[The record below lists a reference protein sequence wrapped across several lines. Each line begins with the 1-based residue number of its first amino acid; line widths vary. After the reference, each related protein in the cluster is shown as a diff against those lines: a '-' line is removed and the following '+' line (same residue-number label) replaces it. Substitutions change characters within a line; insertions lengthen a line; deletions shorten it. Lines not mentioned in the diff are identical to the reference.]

1 MAPMFK
7 DWRFEANKGTQPD
20 FILNSEK
27 NFHVSDL
34 RNSSNVD
41 PTSNLMSRYTNRISG
56 VKIDLKGELLRYL
69 KKYPSDFKQLT
80 SLDLCTDLH

>member
-7 DWRFEANKGTQPD
+7 DWCFEANKGTQPD

-34 RNSSNVD
+34 RNSPNVD
-41 PTSNLMSRYTNRISG
+41 PTSNLMSRYTNRI
-56 VKIDLKGELLRYL
+56 
-69 KKYPSDFKQLT
+69 
-80 SLDLCTDLH
+80 